1 MNERFYSTLGLT
13 MRAGKLSFGYDTVK
27 SAVQEGKVFLLLTA
41 SDLSEK
47 SGKEVR
53 YLSEIRG
60 IIGKLTGILAVTDK
74 GLAQSL
80 LKAAGNP

>member
-27 SAVQEGKVFLLLTA
+27 GAVQEGKVFLLLTA

-53 YLSEIRG
+53 YLSERHDIPLSPSRRPRRR
-60 IIGKLTGILAVTDK
+60 
-74 GLAQSL
+74 S
-80 LKAAGNP
+80 AGSSGS